1 MGFKFQIEESLMVFP
16 SLLRANFEEIISV
29 SENRIHKSRMLTTNN
44 SIPGLNP
51 LMDNDPNW

>member
-1 MGFKFQIEESLMVFP
+1 MVFP

-29 SENRIHKSRMLTTNN
+29 SEYRIHKSRMLTTNN